1 MQIVPV
7 SEGRTIF
14 YLVLAEFKFCFM
26 GQWEDK
32 LCKHL
37 LRAGKT
43 GFFDSELPCKYL
55 YKGNKN
61 SKSRN
66 SSLHLQWNTPRREF
80 KIIINHHLLD
90 QFAITY

>member
-7 SEGRTIF
+7 SEGRTFF

-43 GFFDSELPCKYL
+43 GFFDSELPCICMYIRVTRIQKVEIHLCIYNGTHL
-55 YKGNKN
+55 AV
-61 SKSRN
+61 
-66 SSLHLQWNTPRREF
+66 SL
-80 KIIINHHLLD
+80 K
-90 QFAITY
+90 